1 MKEGLEMKKLEVYRS
16 FEGKLDADNQSGY
29 IIYDGGDWW
38 QIEIISVGQYTPK
51 TICRIDK
58 NALNPA
64 EFEDFFKIAYIETN
78 IEVGNYNNK
87 NMQVYYRNK
96 WYISSRIREIQNCYQ
111 DYNWKKYV

>member
-1 MKEGLEMKKLEVYRS
+1 MKKPEVYRS

-38 QIEIISVGQYTPK
+38 QVEIISVGQYTPK

-64 EFEDFFKIAYIETN
+64 EFEDFLK
-78 IEVGNYNNK
+78 
-87 NMQVYYRNK
+87 
-96 WYISSRIREIQNCYQ
+96 
-111 DYNWKKYV
+111 

>member
-1 MKEGLEMKKLEVYRS
+1 MKEGLEMKKSEVYRS

-38 QIEIISVGQYTPK
+38 QVEIISVGQYTPK

-87 NMQVYYRNK
+87 NMDR
-96 WYISSRIREIQNCYQ
+96 SRSAQEKRTLVE
-111 DYNWKKYV
+111 KVPPHMTP